1 MLGLGIVE
9 SGYAREKARKGAG
22 MTKFGVW
29 RLSVALGAVVALS
42 ACQSDQ
48 QPLGFLKKKA
58 PAGEEATTKET
69 PSDLITVIGGDQDV
83 EAPEIFKLTDK
94 ALWDGR
100 PSLGGVWVAHTSVKD
115 PERVIISNPANG
127 KSVIGALFRREIDNP
142 GPKLQL
148 SSDAAE
154 ALGLLAGQP
163 ATLSVVALRRIEAPT
178 PAAPPPMPASEP
190 ADGAKPA
197 DTTEIA
203 QTAAKDAVAPTKDT
217 MAQSLDQQQ
226 LDVQKAPKKGFF
238 ANLFKKKPAT
248 AAADAAIETPP
259 AASSIDQSRLDP
271 VVVTAEAAIN
281 KATGQSSTAKAAAPA
296 PASDLKRAYVQIGI
310 FSVEANAKTA
320 AAQMKKAGMA
330 AIVKPDTSQGK
341 TFWRVIIGPAA
352 SVAARDAL
360 AAKVKNL
367 GYPDAYPVS
376 K

>member
-1 MLGLGIVE
+1 VNTRGSGIVE

-29 RLSVALGAVVALS
+29 RLSVALGTVVALS

-58 PAGEEATTKET
+58 PAGEAATTKET

-178 PAAPPPMPASEP
+178 PAAPAPAPEP
-190 ADGAKPA
+190 AEGAKPA
-197 DTTEIA
+197 NTTEVA
-203 QTAAKDAVAPTKDT
+203 QTAAKDASAPTKDT

-226 LDVQKAPKKGFF
+226 LDVQKTPKKGFF
-238 ANLFKKKPAT
+238 ANLFKKKPA
-248 AAADAAIETPP
+248 AAVADAAIETPP
-259 AASSIDQSRLDP
+259 AASTIDQSRLDP

-281 KATGQSSTAKAAAPA
+281 KATGQSSPAKAAAPA
-296 PASDLKRAYVQIGI
+296 PASELKRAYVQIGI

>member
-1 MLGLGIVE
+1 
-9 SGYAREKARKGAG
+9 

-29 RLSVALGAVVALS
+29 RLSVALGTVVALS

-58 PAGEEATTKET
+58 PAGEAATTKET

-178 PAAPPPMPASEP
+178 PAAPAAAPKPAE
-190 ADGAKPA
+190 GAKPA
-197 DTTEIA
+197 DTTEVA
-203 QTAAKDAVAPTKDT
+203 QTAAKDASAPTKDT

-226 LDVQKAPKKGFF
+226 LDVHKAPKKGFF
-238 ANLFKKKPAT
+238 ANLFKKKPA
-248 AAADAAIETPP
+248 AAAAGAAIETPP

-271 VVVTAEAAIN
+271 VIVTAEAAIN
-281 KATGQSSTAKAAAPA
+281 KATGQSSTAKSTAPAPA